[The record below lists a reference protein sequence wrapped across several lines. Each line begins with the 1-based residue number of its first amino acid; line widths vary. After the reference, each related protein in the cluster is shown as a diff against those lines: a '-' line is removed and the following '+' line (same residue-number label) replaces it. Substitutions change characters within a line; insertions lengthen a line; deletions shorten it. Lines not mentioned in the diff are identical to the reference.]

1 MPRAQAF
8 IPLSK
13 GLDQRLDERL
23 READS
28 LQQVTNGY
36 YRRGNALTKRFGFTK
51 LSALVQTGDA
61 STLAE
66 FGTPKGMFSTGDEL
80 CVRGA
85 RELYTYKPATDG
97 VDAGWMTRGKLSPF
111 TGRQRNLFSDA
122 RTVTCCDMA
131 QVGTASNGIIGHVE
145 SATNGNNVA
154 TDETVSLVFS
164 AERTTGEVLL
174 NKFVLASVTAS
185 TSDEEYSQPRVVN
198 SEEAGNPALFIS
210 HQGPPSSGSA
220 YDTLTFYRYN
230 ASSPFV
236 PPFGAWAHFDLY
248 RISQYNRAHD
258 SAPTASGEWSYCY
271 LKAVSDPAGSPVV
284 SIHVNRRIG
293 SVQQAAVDIAAPAG
307 FPKWRTC
314 SLHYGSN
321 SGQLYIIGSAS
332 TFSNTLTGIFVIALN
347 ASTLATVWGP
357 TLVDANLLNSAAP
370 DNEICKNVSVC
381 EGADQNGIVR
391 VVCTWTEERED
402 GSGPWLAGNYPNCR
416 RIGSC
421 GLTTNGVVAT
431 LVQYQP
437 NCELVGKP
445 FFKNRRVYAPA
456 RSYWVYAN
464 SFIVGRS
471 GYSCDGVLD
480 LGFGDGAYRLPSLC
494 GRFNFG
500 ASAAYTYSGQSFGSL
515 NTSQLSGNVARYAAL
530 RVTNLLGDLAD
541 EASLGADEIQ
551 LDFDGH
557 VTQSATTRGTATI
570 GGGNVSWYAGATTEE
585 LGWSASPYVYYLSP
599 GVHASGTLPNGT
611 YTYVPVWESYDEK
624 GTLARSLPGPAQTVQ
639 IMGGGGANS
648 VSVWVLSQG
657 LTQRYN
663 QRRFRWALY
672 RAGADGVFYRCSE
685 PAHFMNDSE
694 GLTNFPV
701 EFVDRGK
708 QFDVLYT
715 QGGAELEAA
724 GPDGAAF
731 AVTTSKRVWLA
742 GFYKRDRVMYSKPY
756 DPTTAN
762 EYALAPEFNDAFSYL
777 LPGGEPCTGLVEMDD
792 KVVVFTRGNIYAIA
806 GNGPDDGGR
815 GNDFSGLQ
823 LVASDA
829 GCIDAR
835 SIVASPIGAFF
846 QSQAGLFVLGRD
858 LQLTFIGA
866 AVRDATETYS
876 ECTSATLVPSHNHV
890 RFTMRSGA
898 GESVILTYDLDQTA
912 WLQWQPKKPNGGGEP
927 VSLDIVGACL
937 HDGTYYVLEAD
948 GSVYFEDESTHYD
961 YDGTV
966 FVSLAIQTGWLQI
979 AQQSGYQRVR
989 KVAAMCKSNDP
1000 HALTMQVRQDFENTY
1015 SQAYTWSAADVA
1027 DMQLDELVEL
1037 HVKKQKSTA
1046 FQLVIFDSEAPGS
1059 VTGQGFE
1066 CAGFAVEL
1074 QGKRGLYKAGTQQ
1087 RN

>member
-36 YRRGNALTKRFGFTK
+36 YRRGNALSKRFGFTRMTT
-51 LSALVQTGDA
+51 LVQTGDA

-66 FGTPKGMFSTGDEL
+66 FGTPKGMFSSGDEL

-85 RELYTYKPATDG
+85 RELYTYKPATDS
-97 VDAGWMTRGKLSPF
+97 VAAGWITRGKLSPF

-122 RTVTCCDMA
+122 RTVTTCDMA
-131 QVGTASNGIIGHVE
+131 QVGSASSGVIGHVE
-145 SATNGNNVA
+145 SATNGNNTA

-174 NKFVLASVTAS
+174 NKFVLASTTAAVV
-185 TSDEEYSQPRVVN
+185 DGEYSQPRVVN

-210 HQGPPSSGSA
+210 HQGPPSGGAA
-220 YDTLTFYRYN
+220 YDTLTFWRYD
-230 ASSPFV
+230 ATIPFTQPV
-236 PPFGAWAHFDLY
+236 IGWLHNDLY
-248 RISQYNRAHD
+248 RGGSVNRAHD
-258 SAPTASGEWSYCY
+258 SAPTANGEWSYCY
-271 LKAVSDPAGSPVV
+271 LKAVTGPTGAPVV
-284 SIHVNRRIG
+284 SIHVNRRLG

-307 FPKWRTC
+307 YANWLSC
-314 SLHYGSN
+314 SLHYGAI
-321 SGQLYIIGSAS
+321 SGQLYVTGHAITAGGIIGV
-332 TFSNTLTGIFVIALN
+332 FVTALN
-347 ASTLATVWGP
+347 ASTLTTIWGP
-357 TLVDANLLNSAAP
+357 TLVDANTLTATT
-370 DNEICKNVSVC
+370 NETCLHVSVC
-381 EGADQNGIVR
+381 EGSDQNGTVR
-391 VVCTWTEERED
+391 VVCAWTEERED
-402 GSGPWLAGNYPNCR
+402 GSGPLLVGQYPNCR
-416 RIGSC
+416 RIGSRSF
-421 GLTTNGVVAT
+421 TIAGVASS
-431 LVQYQP
+431 LVQHQP
-437 NCELVGKP
+437 NCELAAKP
-445 FFKNRRVYAPA
+445 FFKDNRVYAPA
-456 RSYWVYAN
+456 RSYWVNAVA
-464 SFIVGRS
+464 FTVERS

-480 LGFGDGAYRLPSLC
+480 LGFGDGSDRRPFLC

-500 ASAAYTYSGQSFGSL
+500 ASAAHVYWGRSYGSL

-530 RVTNLLGDLAD
+530 RVINLLGDGND
-541 EASLGADEIQ
+541 GASLGADEIE
-551 LDFDGH
+551 LDFDGQ

-570 GGGNVSWYAGATTEE
+570 GGGNVSWYAGATVEE
-585 LGWSASPYVYYLSP
+585 LGWSASPYVYYLEP
-599 GVHASGTLPNGT
+599 GVHASGTLPAGT
-611 YTYVPVWESYDEK
+611 YTYVPTWESYDEK
-624 GTLARSLPGPAQTVQ
+624 GTLTRSLPGPAQTVQ
-639 IMGGGGANS
+639 ITGGGGTNS

-663 QRRFRWALY
+663 ERRFRWALY

-685 PAHFMNDSE
+685 PAHLMNDSE

-701 EFVDRGK
+701 NFVDRGK

-715 QGGAELEAA
+715 QGGAELEAV

-858 LQLTFIGA
+858 LQLTYIGA

-1000 HALTMQVRQDFENTY
+1000 HALTMQVRQDFENVY

-1027 DMQLDELVEL
+1027 NMQLDELVEL